1 MIEIKEYCGR
11 LGNHLFMYAFAR
23 VVAEALAYR
32 LVVPPIAG
40 FDGTYDVV
48 DGEAH
53 TRPIHYIGGD
63 YAVDLP
69 ALLANKRPRR
79 ILLNA
84 YVQNYAY
91 FAHRAAD
98 VKKWLHPGPPRY
110 HYTTI
115 LPQEK
120 DIVVHVRLGDYVAH
134 KLAPAMEYYTSIL
147 DTIHDGRRVYVVSD
161 EPDHPALAVFD
172 KYDTIYHSTTAL
184 EHFRFLAAAK
194 TLIIGTST
202 FSWWAAFL
210 SDAQVF
216 APLLARGYYF
226 TPDHK
231 NEQYVVNESR
241 YVYIDGVRMLD
252 E

>member
-23 VVAEALAYR
+23 SVAEALGYR
-32 LVVPPIAG
+32 LVAPPIDG
-40 FDGTYDVV
+40 FKGTQDVV
-48 DGEAH
+48 DGAAY
-53 TRPIHYIGGD
+53 TQPTHYIGGD
-63 YAVDLP
+63 VAIDFD

-91 FAHRAAD
+91 FASRAAD
-98 VKKWLHPGPPRY
+98 VKKWLHPGPPRM
-110 HYTTI
+110 HYTTV
-115 LPQEK
+115 LPEQN
-120 DIVVHVRLGDYVAH
+120 DIVVHVRLGDYVAY
-134 KLAPAMEYYTSIL
+134 KTAIAVDYYTNVL
-147 DTIHDGRRVYVVSD
+147 DTIHTGRRVYVVSD

-172 KYDTIYHSTTAL
+172 KYDTIYHSMPAL
-184 EHFRFLAAAK
+184 SDFRFMVAAK
-194 TLIIGTST
+194 TLIINTST

-216 APLLARGYYF
+216 APLPARGYYS
-226 TPDHK
+226 TPDYPNK
-231 NEQYVVNESR
+231 NYIVDEER
-241 YVYIDGVRMLD
+241 YTYIDNVRMFH